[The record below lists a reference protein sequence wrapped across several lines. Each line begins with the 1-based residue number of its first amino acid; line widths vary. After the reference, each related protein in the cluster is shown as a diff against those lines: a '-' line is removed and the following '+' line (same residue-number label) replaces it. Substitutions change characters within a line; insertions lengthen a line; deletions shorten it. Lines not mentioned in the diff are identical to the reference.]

1 VSSKTSLNAK
11 KNNAMMIFTES
22 NDQTT
27 NLPIIGWRNRRSNT
41 TQAEPYTVRRAVAI
55 HNFYKIYKMTSIL
68 KNIDF

>member
-1 VSSKTSLNAK
+1 
-11 KNNAMMIFTES
+11 MIFTES
-22 NDQTT
+22 NYQTT